1 MASKPPPVAS
11 IVGPAVTAAATALGI
26 AAPSLSGSAGKTF
39 EAWILFE
46 VALGL
51 KAKGRGVMGMDAG
64 GQQPLSGP
72 YIVRGGPGHL
82 PAASASVPS
91 VHPSFFVLQ
100 GSQEPVELHNG
111 VEHKG
116 LSGEEHELD
125 ISVIQRGFADVVR
138 SQGGG
143 PSVGSV
149 LAAAELKAYDRAASI
164 PKAFARTLLGILVDV
179 DPLGLFRIAVGKT
192 RLHFNGVGS
201 HVHALLTTA
210 AMTAQT
216 QNYLAFYEI
225 DAAPDLVPSNR
236 ATLDRYIDR
245 IDAAL

>member
-1 MASKPPPVAS
+1 MASKPPPVATV
-11 IVGPAVTAAATALGI
+11 VGPAVTAAATALGI

-46 VALGL
+46 IAHGL
-51 KAKGRGVMGMDAG
+51 KVKGRHIVAMDGG
-64 GQQPLSGP
+64 GQQPLSGS
-72 YIVRGGPGHL
+72 YIVRGGPGQL
-82 PAASASVPS
+82 PAGSASVPS
-91 VHPSFFVLQ
+91 VHPSFFALQ
-100 GSQEPVELHNG
+100 GSQQWLELHNG

-125 ISVIQRGFADVVR
+125 VSVIQRVFAEAVR

-149 LAAAELKAYDRAASI
+149 LAAAELKAYDQDAAI

-179 DPLGLFRIAVGKT
+179 DPLGLFRISVGATK
-192 RLHFNGVGS
+192 LHFNGVEP
-201 HVHALLTTA
+201 HVHALMSTA

-216 QNYLAFYEI
+216 QSYLAFYEI
-225 DAAPDLVPSNR
+225 DTAPELVPSNR
-236 ATLDRYIDR
+236 AKLDNYIDR
-245 IDAAL
+245 LDAAL